1 VQHIRTRLETLTRP
15 RLLVRAARFALDDYR
30 RDIHLK
36 RVLRRETPPPSFR
49 TLANLLAVEEDL
61 ETGRRAADASYSPA
75 RHVEALAA
83 LMHEARLLGSM
94 EETPGAALSRAA
106 PSLVC

>member
-1 VQHIRTRLETLTRP
+1 VQHIRSRLETLTRP

-49 TLANLLAVEEDL
+49 TLANLLAIEEDL
-61 ETGRRAADASYSPA
+61 ETSRRAADASYSPP

-83 LMHEARLLGSM
+83 LMHEARLLASA
-94 EETPGAALSRAA
+94 EETAGPTVSRAV
-106 PSLVC
+106 PLLVC